1 MKSSL
6 TSHCIYTNLTARG
19 NKVGWTAPQSS
30 KGSDLVA
37 EFDKNDGSAKLNLS
51 VRIVRKDLRYAH
63 KYSFRTQ

>member
-37 EFDKNDGSAKLNLS
+37 EFDNCEFKLHWWRGGHGEGLGVS
-51 VRIVRKDLRYAH
+51 LARHRDD
-63 KYSFRTQ
+63 Q